1 MDASQDF
8 KSLQE
13 KIQGALVG
21 TTKSANRIANE
32 DLSFQRT
39 ANPSVGDRLD
49 DQTERLLSLASGLL
63 QSAGKA
69 TDQSAPSSFDD
80 AEDVDIQWRGIVDV
94 IDSLLEKADTCLDEY
109 TGLVKRKVAPVADA
123 GSKPKKSKTNDRL
136 DYNIRRANI
145 VKPQNA
151 FERRPDNFH
160 KGPWK
165 PLLSQ
170 KPHALVPLEESLGT
184 FTDEN
189 ETTQFKHPYE
199 TEVLKLQYPP
209 TVYEKREPIPYLPA
223 EDTAATWVD
232 TYEGVLAMLE
242 ELKKAKEIAVDLEHH
257 DFRTYNGLLSLM
269 QISTRE
275 KDWIVD
281 TLKPWRHQLEILNE
295 VFADPSI
302 VKVFHGAFMDI
313 VWLQRDLGLYVV
325 GLFDTFHAS
334 SALNYP
340 GRSLAYLL
348 QKFADFEADKKYQ
361 MADWRIRPLP
371 DEMLYYARSDTHY
384 LLYIYDMLR
393 NELVEKSDPTDPEKN
408 LVEFV
413 LQKSKEVS
421 LLRYEGLTADPST
434 GQGPRGWFNPLTKTP
449 SAFSSEQFA
458 VYRAVHKWR
467 DDLARRE
474 DENPQFIMPQ
484 HVMTDIAKIMPSDPK
499 ALWSLFRESAQ
510 IVRRSVDEL
519 FAIIQ
524 KAKAE
529 GVNGPTMV
537 DFFRGDTMGSIA
549 SHLAATKN
557 KASDEELP
565 AAKELRSENSQLWGT
580 VPLSSVWDQTS
591 RGTAAS
597 DNVQIAVPWSNFVQG
612 LRAAVPDT
620 PPEPK
625 AEKEDPDVDMLPL
638 ETSVPDTEFTL
649 RAGRKRKVE
658 ETLETSQEFPGSG
671 SNEDSGDDART
682 DAAKDVDDVEGS
694 ASKISLKGNRKQRK
708 RDKKNANSKAK
719 KKNGEIE
726 IIDDEEDNEEPFD
739 YSKAQSVLHAQRAN
753 NGPTTRTFD
762 PYRAK
767 MTAEGPKAARR
778 MQHEKA
784 GKSATF
790 KK

>member
-313 VWLQRDLGLYVV
+313 IWLQRDLGLYVV

-682 DAAKDVDDVEGS
+682 DAAKDVDVEGS